1 MNDDQLTFMTNTM
14 KNTDPQI
21 IKQNYKMQTGIEL
34 TDEQVKGIQNM
45 MNPQM
50 MRQAGFTDVTNL
62 GSVQEAADALGTVIT
77 TQ

>member
-1 MNDDQLTFMTNTM
+1 MNYLNSMNDDQLNSMTNTM
-14 KNTDPQI
+14 KNADPAM

-50 MRQAGFTDVTNL
+50 MRQAAEMAKNNPN
-62 GSVQEAADALGTVIT
+62 IIK
-77 TQ
+77 

>member
-1 MNDDQLTFMTNTM
+1 MNDDQLNFMTNTM

-50 MRQAGFTDVTNL
+50 MRQAAEMAKNNPEMMR
-62 GSVQEAADALGTVIT
+62 QAQA
-77 TQ
+77 